1 MKRKKKYRKIYI
13 FIKDKG
19 RRFDMRN
26 IKMCVIMC
34 GIMLLCGLTLSNN
47 LHAGGIAVKFAD
59 IVLEDLEPGGVYN
72 LRATKGLYY
81 TVMSNFKGLRDIEI
95 LITKPDVGDCE
106 EGYEPVPD
114 IAWVRVIP
122 DNFRLGH
129 RENAH
134 CSIIISVPE
143 NEEYRGRHFQVA
155 ILARAK
161 PDPFAKGVAL
171 VVQVKSKLRFSVGTE
186 APKTLEMARK
196 RKKFMMLNFSL
207 EPDSFYLRNIE
218 TGKQISLGKKGIPAL
233 KVVNLGPEKLKL
245 EFKSVPCERRFGISE
260 DYQPTPDP
268 AFLRCA
274 KETVN
279 VKSNRVV
286 SVPLILEIPD
296 EPEYRGK
303 KYAFII
309 KAELKDVEVPL
320 EIYSRIYVET
330 EK

>member
-1 MKRKKKYRKIYI
+1 
-13 FIKDKG
+13 
-19 RRFDMRN
+19 MRD

-34 GIMLLCGLTLSNN
+34 GIMLLCGLMLSNN
-47 LHAGGIAVKFAD
+47 LHAGGIAVKFAN
-59 IVLEDLEPGGVYN
+59 IILEDLEPGGVYN
-72 LRATKGLYY
+72 LRAMKGLFY
-81 TVMSNFKGLRDIEI
+81 TVMNNYKEIRDIEI
-95 LITKPDVGDCE
+95 LVAKPKIVDCKD
-106 EGYEPVPD
+106 GYEPIPD
-114 IAWVRVIP
+114 VAWVGVMP
-122 DNFRLGH
+122 DSFRLGY

-134 CSIIISVPE
+134 CAIIISVPE

-207 EPDSFYLRNIE
+207 EPDSLYLRNIE
-218 TGKQISLGKKGIPAL
+218 TGKQISLGKKGIHAL
-233 KVVNLGPEKLKL
+233 NVVNLGPEKLRL
-245 EFKSVPCERRFGISE
+245 EFKSVACERRFGISE
-260 DYQPTPDP
+260 GYQPTPDP

-309 KAELKDVEVPL
+309 KAELKDMEVPL